1 MDIFEFAM
9 KMEKDGEQFY
19 RDLAG
24 KCKISGLKRILNLLA
39 ENEVDHYNVLKGL
52 QENASPQLN
61 GYTIVKDAKN
71 IFTEMSEKNETL
83 NLEGTGIG
91 LYEKAVE
98 IEKKSE
104 AFYREKAAEVESGE
118 VGKLFLQIA
127 EEERHHAYFMENMVI
142 FLSRPQSWIENAE
155 FNHLEDY

>member
-19 RDLAG
+19 RELAG
-24 KCKISGLKRILNLLA
+24 NCKIGGLERILILLA
-39 ENEVDHYNVLKGL
+39 ENEVEHYNVLKGL
-52 QENASPQLN
+52 KENASPRLT

-71 IFTEMSEKNETL
+71 IFTEMKESNETI
-83 NLEGTGIG
+83 NLEGTGTA

-104 AFYREKAAEVESGE
+104 AFYREKSAEVESEE
-118 VGKLFLQIA
+118 VGKVLLQIA
-127 EEERHHAYFMENMVI
+127 EEERRHAYFMENMVI
-142 FLSRPQSWIENAE
+142 FLSRPRTWIENAE